1 MSQPSYS
8 VVGQRNAPVF
18 AVEKATGALRFPAD
32 VNLPNMLWMK
42 ILRSPH
48 AHARI
53 LEVDA
58 TEARKI
64 PGVAAVLTH
73 QDVPRVLFGP
83 YQEEMYALEQEVRF
97 VGDTVAAVA
106 AEDWNI
112 AEEAVRAIKVRYEA
126 LPAVHDAEA
135 AAQPEAPL
143 AVAYMP
149 EGVLARPGG
158 GRPATPIDGSSNVLR
173 GDSSR
178 PTILNERG
186 DVEKGFHESDFVVE
200 RVFRQSHVSGVAH
213 EPRACVA
220 VYENQHCML
229 WCSVQDPYRLQDAVA
244 RVLGL
249 AKEAVR
255 VISTNLGGAFGVK
268 VTGRFAVLTAL
279 LARQTGRPVKI
290 WFTREEESLDSHNRS
305 ALTHYVKVG
314 AKKNGSLT
322 AFKVR
327 TFLDNG
333 YWIGLGEN
341 IAQAICTRPMD
352 LYHRCP
358 NVKWEVF
365 VVRTNH
371 PTTGPYR
378 GRADAE
384 SHFPIESVM
393 DELAHAINMD
403 PIEFR
408 LKNRLHE
415 GDDLCSAPGKVVST
429 VWVEEAA
436 RKGAEAI
443 GWQRRNPSPAS
454 APGPRKKGIGM
465 AMVIHS
471 CGSNPAGTSE
481 AEVVIDGEGRI
492 SLFSGTPDQ
501 GSEQQTTLRQ
511 MVAEV
516 FGVALDE
523 IGGCNAD
530 TSQCPFDSGP
540 FSSRTVYAT
549 GIAATR
555 AAQDVRTK
563 LLEQASAL
571 LGKATGDLE
580 IGNKWVW
587 ARSDISK
594 RVDLAQLA
602 TLGGGS
608 ISGKG
613 IHNAKEDRLFAYG
626 FAATFAEVEVDVET
640 GAVKV
645 LRLVSSHDVGRAI
658 NPLIVE
664 GQIQGGAA
672 QGLGYAL
679 TEGFCFDPRTGTAL
693 NQWFLDL
700 RTPSIL
706 DTPDIEPVMV
716 ELGEPT
722 HPFGA
727 KGCSEIS
734 YVGVAPAIANAI
746 YNATGVRVTELPMTP
761 GLVLKALRFDKL
773 TAPRKIEGQDAKGTV
788 A

>member
-1 MSQPSYS
+1 VSAELCTVGKS
-8 VVGQRNAPVF
+8 VAPVF
-18 AVEKATGALRFPAD
+18 GIEKATGEMRFPAD
-32 VNLPNMLWMK
+32 INLPNMLWVK

-48 AHARI
+48 AHAKI
-53 LEVDA
+53 AVIDVNHAL
-58 TEARKI
+58 KI

-73 QDVPRVLFGP
+73 KDVPEVLFGP
-83 YQEEMYALEQEVRF
+83 YQNEIYPLDEELRF

-112 AEEAVRAIKVRYEA
+112 AEQAIRAIRVTYES
-126 LPAVHDAEA
+126 LPAVLD
-135 AAQPEAPL
+135 
-143 AVAYMP
+143 AVAGAAPGAPDAVLHYP
-149 EGVLARPGG
+149 ERLKIKPGDIRPDQLGTFGNIVGLKAGG
-158 GRPATPIDGSSNVLR
+158 
-173 GDSSR
+173 
-178 PTILNERG
+178 PTVVNQRG
-186 DVEKGFHESDFVVE
+186 DVARGFADSDVVVE
-200 RVFRQSHVSGVAH
+200 RVFRQCEVNAVSH

-220 VYENQHCML
+220 VYENDRCTL
-229 WCSVQDPYRLQDAVA
+229 WCSVQDPYRLQDSAA

-249 AKEAVR
+249 PMEAVR
-255 VISTNLGGAFGVK
+255 VVSTNLGGAFGVK
-268 VTGRFAVLTAL
+268 VTGRFAILCAL
-279 LARQTGRPVKI
+279 LARETGRPVKV

-305 ALTHYVKVG
+305 ALTHYVKAG
-314 AKKNGSLT
+314 AKKDGSLT
-322 AFKVR
+322 VLEIR
-327 TFLDNG
+327 TYQDNG
-333 YWIGLGEN
+333 YWPFGGLGQN
-341 IAQAICTRPMD
+341 IAFAISTRPID

-365 VVRTNH
+365 AVRTNY
-371 PTTGPYR
+371 PSTGPYR

-393 DELAHAINMD
+393 DELAHSIQMD

-436 RKGAEAI
+436 RAGAKAI
-443 GWQRRNPSPAS
+443 GWERRSPVPA
-454 APGPRKKGIGM
+454 ANPGPRKKGIGM

-481 AEVVIDGEGRI
+481 AEVVIDRDGRI

-511 MVAEV
+511 MVAEI
-516 FGVALDE
+516 FGVALEDVH
-523 IGGCNAD
+523 GSNAD
-530 TSQCPFDSGP
+530 TATCPYDSGP

-549 GIAATR
+549 GIAASR
-555 AAQDVRTK
+555 AAEEAKKKV
-563 LLEQASAL
+563 LEQAAILLKREPRDLDVGKHAVWIRSEPSRKLHLSDVITSA
-571 LGKATGDLE
+571 
-580 IGNKWVW
+580 
-587 ARSDISK
+587 
-594 RVDLAQLA
+594 
-602 TLGGGS
+602 GGS

-613 IHNAKEDRLFAYG
+613 IHNGKEDRLFAYG
-626 FAATFAEVEVDVET
+626 FAAAFAEVEVDVET
-640 GAVKV
+640 GEVKI

-658 NPLIVE
+658 NPMIVE
-664 GQIQGGAA
+664 GQILGGAA

-706 DTPDIEPVMV
+706 DIPDIEPVIV

-746 YNATGVRVTELPMTP
+746 YNAAGIRLTELPMTP
-761 GLVLKALRFDKL
+761 DRVLKALQE
-773 TAPRKIEGQDAKGTV
+773 TEGSTC
-788 A
+788 

>member
-1 MSQPSYS
+1 VSGELCTVGKS
-8 VVGQRNAPVF
+8 VAPVYGI
-18 AVEKATGALRFPAD
+18 EKATGEMRFPAD

-48 AHARI
+48 AHA
-53 LEVDA
+53 
-58 TEARKI
+58 KI
-64 PGVAAVLTH
+64 AAIDVSAALKMAGVAAVLTH
-73 QDVPRVLFGP
+73 EDVPKILFGP
-83 YQEEMYALEQEVRF
+83 YQNEIYPLDEEMRF

-106 AEDWNI
+106 AEDWNL
-112 AEEAVRAIKVRYEA
+112 AEEAMRAIRVTYET
-126 LPAVHDAEA
+126 LPAVLDAEA
-135 AAQPEAPL
+135 GAAPGAPDAVLHYPERSEIKPGDIRPDQL
-143 AVAYMP
+143 GTFGNIVGLK
-149 EGVLARPGG
+149 EGG
-158 GRPATPIDGSSNVLR
+158 
-173 GDSSR
+173 
-178 PTILNERG
+178 PTVVNQRG
-186 DVEKGFHESDFVVE
+186 DVARGFAESDVVVE
-200 RVFRQSHVSGVAH
+200 RVFRQSEVNAVSH

-220 VYENQHCML
+220 VYENDKCTL
-229 WCSVQDPYRLQDAVA
+229 WCSVQDPYRLQDSAA

-249 AKEAVR
+249 PMDAVR
-255 VISTNLGGAFGVK
+255 VVSTNLGGAFGVK
-268 VTGRFAVLTAL
+268 VTGRFAILCAL
-279 LARQTGRPVKI
+279 LARETRRPVKI

-305 ALTHYVKVG
+305 ALTHYVKAG
-314 AKKNGSLT
+314 AKKDGSLT
-322 AFKVR
+322 ALEIR
-327 TFLDNG
+327 TYQDNG
-333 YWIGLGEN
+333 YWPFGGLGQN
-341 IAQAICTRPMD
+341 IAFAISTRPID

-365 VVRTNH
+365 AVRTNY
-371 PTTGPYR
+371 PSTGPYR

-393 DELAHAINMD
+393 DELAHGIHMD

-436 RKGAEAI
+436 RAGAKTI
-443 GWQRRNPSPAS
+443 GWERRSPVPA
-454 APGPRKKGIGM
+454 ANPGPRKKGIGM

-481 AEVVIDGEGRI
+481 AEVVIDRDGRI

-511 MVAEV
+511 MVAEIL
-516 FGVALDE
+516 GVDLEDVH
-523 IGGCNAD
+523 GSNAD
-530 TSQCPFDSGP
+530 TSTCPYDSGP

-549 GIAATR
+549 GIAASR
-555 AAQDVRTK
+555 AAEEAKKKV
-563 LLEQASAL
+563 LEQAASL
-571 LGKATGDLE
+571 LKRETRDLDVGKNA
-580 IGNKWVW
+580 VW
-587 ARSDISK
+587 IRSEPSRKLHLSDIVGS
-594 RVDLAQLA
+594 A
-602 TLGGGS
+602 GGP

-613 IHNAKEDRLFAYG
+613 IHNGKEDRLFAYG
-626 FAATFAEVEVDVET
+626 FAAAFAEVEVDVGT
-640 GAVKV
+640 GEVKV

-658 NPLIVE
+658 NPMIVE
-664 GQIQGGAA
+664 GQILGGAA

-706 DTPDIEPVMV
+706 DIPDIEPVIV

-734 YVGVAPAIANAI
+734 YVGVAPAVANAI
-746 YNATGVRVTELPMTP
+746 YNAAGIRLTELPMT
-761 GLVLKALRFDKL
+761 LDRVLKALQEAQRSD
-773 TAPRKIEGQDAKGTV
+773 R
-788 A
+788 